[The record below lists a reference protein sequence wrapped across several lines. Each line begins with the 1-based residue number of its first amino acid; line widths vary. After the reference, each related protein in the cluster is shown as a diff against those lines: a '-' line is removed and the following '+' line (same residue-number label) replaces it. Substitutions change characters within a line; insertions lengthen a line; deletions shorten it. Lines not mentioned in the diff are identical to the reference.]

1 MTTRTYTTEIS
12 SCRACASAL
21 ATDLI
26 KLDGVIQVSITGIG
40 VSYSDPNE
48 IHPRVRQNPDERPA
62 P

>member
-12 SCRACASAL
+12 SCRACAAEL
-21 ATDLI
+21 AADLM

-40 VSYSDPNE
+40 VSYADPNE
-48 IHPRVRQNPDERPA
+48 IHPRMRQNPDERPA

>member
-12 SCRACASAL
+12 SCRACAADL
-21 ATDLI
+21 AADLM

-40 VSYSDPNE
+40 VSHADPKD
-48 IHPRVRQNPDERPA
+48 IHPRMRQNPGERPA